1 LAMKSSLNIKGIMID
16 FGDTLSYT
24 DKEAYDRYV
33 QEIFALVRNNRHDL
47 YSDDVKSTFN
57 ALYRSSSKGEMK
69 NLPEFWSVFL
79 KKLNIPDQ
87 QDLIDELIEARNR
100 FYIPAVRL
108 YDEVVTTLSMLQKK
122 YVLAL
127 VSNCGVGTIDVIK
140 ALGLAEF
147 FEHIILSYE
156 VKVRKPEKRIYVE
169 ALRRIGMKA
178 DECMFVA
185 DEISDLEGAKKLG
198 IRTLLVRQ
206 GSNTLCEAEDPDFKP
221 DFQCEHI
228 SEITKFL

>member
-1 LAMKSSLNIKGIMID
+1 
-16 FGDTLSYT
+16 
-24 DKEAYDRYV
+24 
-33 QEIFALVRNNRHDL
+33 
-47 YSDDVKSTFN
+47 
-57 ALYRSSSKGEMK
+57 MK

-79 KKLNIPDQ
+79 EKLNIFDQ
-87 QDLIDELIEARNR
+87 RDLIDELTRARNR
-100 FYIPAVRL
+100 FFIPAVRL
-108 YDEVVTTLSMLQKK
+108 YDEVASTLSVLKKK

-140 ALGLAEF
+140 ALGLAGF

-156 VKVRKPEKRIYVE
+156 VKVRKPDKRIYVE

-178 DECMFVA
+178 DECIFVA

-206 GSNTLCEAEDPDFKP
+206 GSDTLCEAEDPDLKP

-228 SEITKFL
+228 SEITEFL

>member
-1 LAMKSSLNIKGIMID
+1 
-16 FGDTLSYT
+16 
-24 DKEAYDRYV
+24 
-33 QEIFALVRNNRHDL
+33 
-47 YSDDVKSTFN
+47 
-57 ALYRSSSKGEMK
+57 
-69 NLPEFWSVFL
+69 
-79 KKLNIPDQ
+79 
-87 QDLIDELIEARNR
+87 
-100 FYIPAVRL
+100 
-108 YDEVVTTLSMLQKK
+108 MLQKK

-147 FEHIILSYE
+147 FEHVILSYE
-156 VKVRKPEKRIYVE
+156 VRVRKPDKRIYVE

-198 IRTLLVRQ
+198 MRTLLVRQ

-221 DFQCEHI
+221 DFECEHI
-228 SEITKFL
+228 SEIIKFL